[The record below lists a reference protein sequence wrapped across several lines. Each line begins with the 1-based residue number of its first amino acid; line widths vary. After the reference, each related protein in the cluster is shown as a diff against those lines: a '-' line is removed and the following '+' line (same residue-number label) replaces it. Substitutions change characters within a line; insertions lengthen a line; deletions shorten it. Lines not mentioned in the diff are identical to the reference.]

1 MDAELSQSKHK
12 KAIFLDR
19 DGVINRKLPENRY
32 VANQKE
38 FELIPGVRAALKI
51 LSKLG
56 YLLIVVTNQRGIARG
71 LMDETQ
77 LNEVHRH
84 MKTKLEERD
93 ILLDG
98 IYFCPH
104 DRDEGCNCRKPR
116 PGMILEATTQ
126 FNIDLDQS
134 FMVGDSDSDVAAAVS
149 AGVRAIRISSEID
162 PQAYLTFPTL
172 VDFAQYL
179 DRLKDQPVETT
190 CGDNNDQR
198 TDQR

>member
-1 MDAELSQSKHK
+1 MSQSKHK

>member
-1 MDAELSQSKHK
+1 MDAELSQSKRK

-84 MKTKLEERD
+84 MKTMLEERD

-104 DRDEGCNCRKPR
+104 DRDEGCNCRKPQ
-116 PGMILEATTQ
+116 PGMILEAATQ
-126 FNIDLDQS
+126 LNIDLDQS

-149 AGVRAIRISSEID
+149 AGVRAIRISSETD

-172 VDFAQYL
+172 FDFAKHL
-179 DRLKDQPVETT
+179 DRLK
-190 CGDNNDQR
+190 N
-198 TDQR
+198 